1 MADAPRMTETDTPV
15 HVSEALPSWM
25 RTPAR
30 LLSEEE
36 MAVHERELRRES
48 RRDRLLNSPIR
59 HELAQDGEMSD
70 EERILNDR
78 MSEDVHAFRVVRE
91 WVRRW
96 TGEAASVTRPILII
110 SGPTGSGKTLSAAWA
125 IAEVGGRYVRFPE
138 VIQDHRAF
146 SRKESMVAQ
155 ERQRDEWRS
164 KYGIRG
170 FVVLDELGIEE
181 EEDRDD
187 ARSALNE
194 FFNVR
199 QRWDQRTLVLTNKTN
214 AELLERFQTGQYGVR
229 TRSRINRLLITAERN
244 EDQLSVDLKS
254 GDMRRSSKRGGDR

>member
-25 RTPAR
+25 RNPPR

-36 MAVHERELRRES
+36 LAVHERELRRES
-48 RRDRLLNSPIR
+48 RRDRLSNSPIR
-59 HELAQDGEMSD
+59 HELGEGD
-70 EERILNDR
+70 ESRILCDR

-146 SRKESMVAQ
+146 GRKESMVAQ

-199 QRWDQRTLVLTNKTN
+199 QRWDQRTLVLTNKSN
-214 AELLERFQTGQYGVR
+214 AELLERFQTGQYDVR